1 MASAPYDT
9 VENVLQAARV
19 RLNDAIE
26 SIGGEVLTDTAP
38 FSQQVTNNAWR
49 RLQELLSNF
58 GLAVFNKQT
67 ILPDVP
73 ATTLTDQGL
82 FVFFN
87 FAEYYN
93 GSSQSAPVF
102 PQDMIAPLL
111 LEERVNGSTANFWP
125 MDQCFNGL
133 PTAAKGPLNLVWSWE
148 NETIYMPGATGAT
161 DIRLRYQ
168 GYLAD
173 FENNTPLADTP
184 WYGQNVPMMRVL
196 NPLAWYI
203 CSEMAKARGDL
214 DAGEFDKQAE
224 AGANLMFNRDWR
236 QDKSLFKG
244 SEVGKMTDRY
254 TPTQGPEGP
263 RGPQGPQGA

>member
-1 MASAPYDT
+1 MPSAPYDT

-26 SIGGEVLTDTAP
+26 SIGGEILTDTAP

-49 RLQELLSNF
+49 RLQELLSDF
-58 GLAVFNKQT
+58 GLQVFNRDL
-67 ILPDVP
+67 ILTAV
-73 ATTLTDQGL
+73 AGTTLTDQGQ
-82 FVFFN
+82 FVYFN
-87 FAEYYN
+87 FSEYYN
-93 GSSQSAPVF
+93 GSSQTAPLF
-102 PQDMIAPLL
+102 PQDMIAPLA

-133 PTAAKGPLNLVWSWE
+133 PTAPRGPLNLVWEWRQ
-148 NETIYMPGATGAT
+148 ETIYMPGATGAT

-173 FENNTPLADTP
+173 FEDNTPISATP
-184 WYGQNVPMMRVL
+184 WYGQNVPMMRAL

-214 DAGEFDKQAE
+214 DAAEFDKQAE
-224 AGANLMFNRDWR
+224 AGADLMFHRDWR
-236 QDKSLFKG
+236 QDKSLYKG
-244 SEVGKMTDRY
+244 AEVGKMTDRY

-263 RGPQGPQGA
+263 RGPQQGQ